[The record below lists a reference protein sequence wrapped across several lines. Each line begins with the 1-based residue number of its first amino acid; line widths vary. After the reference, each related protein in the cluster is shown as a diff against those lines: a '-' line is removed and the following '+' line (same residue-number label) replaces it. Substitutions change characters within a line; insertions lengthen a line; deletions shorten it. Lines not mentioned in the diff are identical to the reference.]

1 MSQVVIPVTIVTG
14 FLGAGKSTLLR
25 SWLEQLPR
33 NETAVIVNEQGEV
46 GVDGE
51 LLAARVARLREIT
64 GGCVCCRSQA
74 ELSSALL
81 ELGTTPPRPSRLFV
95 ETSGAASPA
104 GVIQALGAPGL
115 REHLALDGVI
125 TVVDATRA
133 TRALAF
139 DVAVEQLGFADVV
152 VLSHVDETGE
162 IDEADETRETD
173 EGNETREANEA
184 SASLDLDAV
193 QALLS
198 RHAPAAVIARAARG
212 VMASSFVALMAQR
225 AEALHPVRPDGVAH
239 SGIDAAS
246 MRLDGELDED
256 LFGDWV
262 EASLGA
268 VEARILRVKGI
279 VAIRG
284 VEARVIV
291 QGVSDAVEVVVGAPW
306 GDAKRTSRL
315 VVLGL
320 GLDAAA
326 LDAGFRR
333 CAAR

>member
-152 VLSHVDETGE
+152 VLSHVDET
-162 IDEADETRETD
+162 REL
-173 EGNETREANEA
+173 GEANEA
-184 SASLDLDAV
+184 GEISEASASVDLEAV

-212 VMASSFVALMAQR
+212 AMASSFVALMAQR

-284 VEARVIV
+284 VDARVIV
-291 QGVSDAVEVVVGAPW
+291 HGVSDAVEVVVGAPW

-326 LDAGFRR
+326 LDAGFHR